1 MLALWVTDV
10 VAAPGTDPR
19 GSVLGASFLP
29 PAIAGVL
36 PGSAVTLLRPRGG
49 RAALT
54 LTGVTVTAGLG
65 AMALTAGRLGVITGN
80 WWAEAGTPGLTV
92 LASAGRSR
100 GSPRSSA
107 RHASGRAPC

>member
-1 MLALWVTDV
+1 MEAVAREAARRSVDDLPTAASRCSWDTRLIPLVVMLALWVTDV
-10 VAAPGTDPR
+10 VTAPGTDPR

-65 AMALTAGRLGVITGN
+65 ARRRSPPAG
-80 WWAEAGTPGLTV
+80 
-92 LASAGRSR
+92 SA
-100 GSPRSSA
+100 
-107 RHASGRAPC
+107 